1 MVAAAPTT
9 SLQSRKKKGLR
20 EGEEETLPDS
30 PLQTFVYDSLA
41 RTLQIATWLLGVRE
55 GEFLAVHIA
64 PLQTES
70 EEVEV
75 KRGAGTNRVL
85 L

>member
-1 MVAAAPTT
+1 M
-9 SLQSRKKKGLR
+9 R